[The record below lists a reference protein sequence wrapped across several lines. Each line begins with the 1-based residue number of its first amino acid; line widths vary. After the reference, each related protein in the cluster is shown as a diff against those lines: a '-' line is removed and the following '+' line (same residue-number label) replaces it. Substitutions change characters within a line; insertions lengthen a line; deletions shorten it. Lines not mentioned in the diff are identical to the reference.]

1 MSTHT
6 EMTPQK
12 SLERIQ
18 KPATGVSAWEEALLR
33 APKEGLKITS
43 AAAQFGRE
51 KLEKRGTPSAMIRL
65 GIKGGGCS
73 GFSYVIQFEDDEPK
87 ARDYGYEVD
96 GVRFVVDKKSF
107 LYLVGSTFDYEKTL
121 MFQGFKFVNPNEA
134 SSCGCGHSFTVK

>member
-18 KPATGVSAWEEALLR
+18 KPATGASAWEEALLR

-43 AAAQFGRE
+43 A
-51 KLEKRGTPSAMIRL
+51 
-65 GIKGGGCS
+65 
-73 GFSYVIQFEDDEPK
+73 EDDEPK